1 MFMGPLEQSIA
12 WSADGLSGSRRWLDR
27 VWRLFI
33 DDEDKLR
40 DHITT
45 INDHKLD
52 KVYNETIKKV
62 TDDYENL
69 RFNTAIS
76 QMMIFVNEAYKVDA
90 LPVEYLEG
98 FLKVLNPVAPHITE
112 ELWSKLNHA
121 ESITYESWPTYD
133 EAALVEDTVEIPVQ
147 VNGRLRGRAV
157 IAADAS
163 KDAMIAAAL
172 ADTNVQKFLDGV
184 EPKKVIAV
192 PGRMVNIVL

>member
-1 MFMGPLEQSIA
+1 
-12 WSADGLSGSRRWLDR
+12 
-27 VWRLFI
+27 
-33 DDEDKLR
+33 
-40 DHITT
+40 
-45 INDHKLD
+45 
-52 KVYNETIKKV
+52 
-62 TDDYENL
+62 
-69 RFNTAIS
+69 
-76 QMMIFVNEAYKVDA
+76 
-90 LPVEYLEG
+90 
-98 FLKVLNPVAPHITE
+98 E

-163 KDAMIAAAL
+163 KDTMIAAAL